1 MTRKPL
7 IATVAVVV
15 GLFLVAYFASPL
27 LAVRGLV
34 SAAKAGDES
43 ALDQRVDFPALRQ
56 SMKNEMN
63 ARLVAEMRKDLGDH
77 DRALGGLGMLLAPSL
92 ISSAVDNLITP
103 KAVAAMVTEAREPRA
118 SDAVGQATPKPGDA
132 GDEIKRS
139 YGYRSLDTF
148 AVTLSQ
154 PRHPDRKLS
163 LLLERRNLFF
173 WKLAGVELP
182 EPDA

>member
-1 MTRKPL
+1 MKSRPL
-7 IATVAVVV
+7 IAVVAVVV

-34 SAAKAGDES
+34 SAAKAGDAT
-43 ALDQRVDFPALRQ
+43 ALEQRVDFPALRQ
-56 SMKNEMN
+56 SMKDQMN
-63 ARLVAEMRKDLGDH
+63 ARLVAQMRKDLGEH
-77 DRALGGLGMLLAPSL
+77 DKALGGLGLLLAPSL
-92 ISSAVDNLITP
+92 ISSAVDGLITP

-118 SDAVGQATPKPGDA
+118 SDAVGQPVVRSEDEGDK
-132 GDEIKRS
+132 IKRG
-139 YGYRSLDTF
+139 YGYRDLDTF

-163 LLLERRNLFF
+163 LLLKRHSLFF

-182 EPDA
+182 EPNA